1 MADTT
6 IRPIQEA
13 DVPGAAAAL
22 IEVHSTD
29 GYPVEGV
36 DDPEAWITPP
46 GVVKAWVAHRDCVV
60 GHIAIM
66 KAEGEKAVTLW
77 QQQSGEDEAHIGV
90 LARLFVVRS
99 ARKHAVGES
108 LMRAAMDYA
117 EENGLRLVLDVMD
130 KDEAAI
136 RLYER
141 LGWQFIGGAT
151 HQFGDG
157 QQIPAKCY
165 VWPAS

>member
-1 MADTT
+1 M
-6 IRPIQEA
+6 
-13 DVPGAAAAL
+13 
-22 IEVHSTD
+22 
-29 GYPVEGV
+29 
-36 DDPEAWITPP
+36 TPP
-46 GVVKAWVAHRDCVV
+46 GVVKAWVAHRDGVV

-77 QQQSGEDEAHIGV
+77 QQQSGEDESTIGV

-151 HQFGDG
+151 HQFGDD

>member
-6 IRPIQEA
+6 IRPIEDA

-22 IEVHSTD
+22 IEVHATD

-46 GVVKAWVAHRDCVV
+46 GVVKAWVAHREGVV

-66 KAEGEKAVTLW
+66 KAEGEKAVALW
-77 QQQSGEDEAHIGV
+77 QQQSGEDEARIGV

-117 EENGLRLVLDVMD
+117 EENDLRLVLDVMD

>member
-1 MADTT
+1 M
-6 IRPIQEA
+6 
-13 DVPGAAAAL
+13 
-22 IEVHSTD
+22 
-29 GYPVEGV
+29 
-36 DDPEAWITPP
+36 TPP
-46 GVVKAWVAHRDCVV
+46 GVVKAWVARRDGVV

-66 KAEGEKAVTLW
+66 KAEGEKVVALW
-77 QQQSGEDEAHIGV
+77 QQQSGEDEARIGV

-117 EENGLRLVLDVMD
+117 EENGLRLVLDVME

-151 HQFGDG
+151 HQFGDC

>member
-1 MADTT
+1 M
-6 IRPIQEA
+6 
-13 DVPGAAAAL
+13 
-22 IEVHSTD
+22 
-29 GYPVEGV
+29 
-36 DDPEAWITPP
+36 
-46 GVVKAWVAHRDCVV
+46 V

-77 QQQSGEDEAHIGV
+77 QQQSGEDESRIGV

-117 EENGLRLVLDVMD
+117 EENDLRLVLDVMD

>member
-1 MADTT
+1 M
-6 IRPIQEA
+6 
-13 DVPGAAAAL
+13 
-22 IEVHSTD
+22 
-29 GYPVEGV
+29 
-36 DDPEAWITPP
+36 TPP
-46 GVVKAWVAHRDCVV
+46 GVVKAWVAHRDGVV

-77 QQQSGEDEAHIGV
+77 QQQSGEDQTHIGV

-99 ARKHAVGES
+99 SRKHAVGEG
-108 LMRAAMDYA
+108 LMQAAMDYA

>member
-6 IRPIQEA
+6 IRPLEDA
-13 DVPGAAAAL
+13 DIPGAAAAL
-22 IEVHSTD
+22 MEVHATD

-36 DDPEAWITPP
+36 ERPEVWITPP
-46 GVVKAWVAHRDCVV
+46 GVVKAWVAHRGSVV
-60 GHIAIM
+60 GHVAIM
-66 KAEGEKAVTLW
+66 KAEGEEAVTLW
-77 QQQSGEDEAHIGV
+77 QRRSGEAKTRIGV

-99 ARKHAVGES
+99 ARKHAVGER

-117 EENGLRLVLDVMD
+117 EENGLRLVLDVME
-130 KDEAAI
+130 KDESAI

-141 LGWQFIGGAT
+141 LGWHFIDGAT
-151 HQFGDG
+151 HYYGDG